1 MHYTY
6 LTPILPEENLQK
18 LVMAAAVGAGL
29 YLIGRACSARLQSAQ
44 GVEQSIVPSS
54 NITLF
59 GFFDLFV
66 EGFTKLYDSI
76 LGKENRKHLPFVGS
90 IFLFIFAANVIS
102 LIPGVPASTTTVW
115 VNVAM
120 ALTVF
125 VYFNYQGV
133 KAHGLLGY
141 LRHFCGPSGLSPF
154 LAVCVGLFMFPV
166 EIISTC
172 LRILTLNL
180 RLYWNVTADHLVLE
194 IFTGLTSYVAPAPFY
209 VLGLFVSLMQA
220 FIFTVLTM
228 VYIQLATS
236 GH

>member
-6 LTPILPEENLQK
+6 LTPLIPDENWQK
-18 LVMAAAVGAGL
+18 LAVAVAVGCGL
-29 YLIGRACSARLQSAQ
+29 CLLGARCSSRLRTDSQIESA
-44 GVEQSIVPSS
+44 IVPDSKA
-54 NITLF
+54 TLF
-59 GFFDLFV
+59 GFLDLFV

-76 LGKENRKHLPFVGS
+76 LGKENRQHLPFVGA
-90 IFLFIFAANVIS
+90 IFLFILTANLVS
-102 LIPGVPASTTTVW
+102 LVPGVPASTTTVW

-125 VYFNYQGV
+125 IYFNYQGI

-141 LRHFCGPSGLSPF
+141 LRHFCGPSGLSP
-154 LAVCVGLFMFPV
+154 LVAVCVGLFMFPV

-172 LRILTLNL
+172 LRVLTLNL
-180 RLYWNVTADHLVLE
+180 RLYWNINADHLVLG
-194 IFTGLTSYVAPAPFY
+194 IFTDLISYGVPAPFY
-209 VLGLFVSLMQA
+209 VLGLFVSVMQA

-228 VYIQLATS
+228 VYIQLAT

>member
-6 LTPILPEENLQK
+6 LTPLVPDENWQK
-18 LVMAAAVGAGL
+18 LIVAGAVGVGL
-29 YLIGRACSARLQSAQ
+29 YLLGKRCTARLKTDR
-44 GVEQSIVPSS
+44 GVEQAIVPSPKIS
-54 NITLF
+54 FF
-59 GFFDLFV
+59 GFLDLFI
-66 EGFTKLYDSI
+66 EAFTKLYDSI
-76 LGKENRKHLPFVGS
+76 LGRENRQHLPFVGA
-90 IFLFIFAANVIS
+90 IFLFILTANILS

-125 VYFNYQGV
+125 VYFNYQGI

-141 LRHFCGPSGLSPF
+141 LRHFCGPSGLSP
-154 LAVCVGLFMFPV
+154 LVAVCVGLFMFPV

-180 RLYWNVTADHLVLE
+180 RLYWNINADHLVLG
-194 IFTGLTSYVAPAPFY
+194 IFTDLISYGVPAPFY

-228 VYIQLATS
+228 VYIQLAT